1 MSLQQLFGLGL
12 LCGFAIGTC
21 AVLHDVGSRLNAIEA
36 KQKQQAAIVGMCL
49 DSINMCLDSINEL
62 ANPGGSITVEN
73 TVEERPR

>member
-36 KQKQQAAIVGMCL
+36 EQKQQAAIVR
-49 DSINMCLDSINEL
+49 ICLDSINEI
-62 ANPGGSITVEN
+62 ANPGGSITEEN
-73 TVEERPR
+73 GDIP